1 MAKDKKDKGNVAALA
16 ERVDEEQQPGELAV
30 VADGDRG
37 QRSETVAEL
46 ATNGSIVTPGAEAP
60 QDEPGPEDFE
70 RHSGGRLTAD
80 HADDLALEVAVQKR
94 IAARAHVIATRAR
107 AKGGA
112 NAVVIIAGKP
122 YAPRQRQA
130 KLGGGMTLVE
140 LGQRSEA
147 SLD

>member
-1 MAKDKKDKGNVAALA
+1 MAKDKKDKSVTQA
-16 ERVDEEQQPGELAV
+16 ERVDVEQQPADDGAGEQGPAV
-30 VADGDRG
+30 
-37 QRSETVAEL
+37 ETT
-46 ATNGSIVTPGAEAP
+46 ATEAP

-80 HADDLALEVAVQKR
+80 HADDLALEIAVQKR